1 MHIFKCMP
9 TTSWYLKYQ
18 INLAGF
24 FIILF
29 WSIWKPRSRSV
40 ESVLQLAN
48 SNKQPLSLVKDRTV
62 FWSGSHSKMQFW
74 DLWLNGREVSLFLL
88 YKISGSP
95 LCFSKMWWVVYPMS
109 SSRAGAT
116 KASGWKSRIKMLQC
130 GLSAITFLEQSA
142 DSGLLVPTVLEKHSF
157 GLRSQTQH
165 STVLCHSAL
174 GHWAE
179 DLGYLNHQTESS
191 YSMGHSHALKCDSTV
206 V

>member
-116 KASGWKSRIKMLQC
+116 KASGGSLGLRCSNAASVQLLSLNKVQTQGCWCLLFWKSTALVWEVRPSIPQC
-130 GLSAITFLEQSA
+130 SA
-142 DSGLLVPTVLEKHSF
+142 
-157 GLRSQTQH
+157 TQH
-165 STVLCHSAL
+165 WVTGLKI
-174 GHWAE
+174 WA
-179 DLGYLNHQTESS
+179 T
-191 YSMGHSHALKCDSTV
+191 
-206 V
+206 